1 MVTGNDIEKSISKA
15 IQDTT
20 PDLLDTLMTELE
32 LETAESPAHKDADVM
47 EPAAVRPVG
56 RPAGRSAGRS
66 AGVKKAGKGRGI
78 LRIAGL
84 AAAVFALFI
93 GIRMMTLRTGAA
105 YAVVGLDVNPSIELV
120 VDSREKVIRAE
131 GINEEGKKI
140 LSDMDLRKTDL
151 NVACNAILGK
161 MLKEGYLS
169 DQSNSVLVSVR
180 SDDTEAGKALEDNI
194 SKTINAYLGDTSI
207 NGSILGQYVEGD
219 KELEAFAKEHDI
231 SMGKALLIKKILATG
246 GQKMTEDALLKLT
259 SQELILLAQ
268 ERKASRETN
277 IGQADRSGYIT
288 EEKAVEAALAKYGIR
303 KSEVTD
309 LSVELD
315 CDDGILLYEVEF
327 RSGDTEYEVDI
338 NAVTGEDLSGESE
351 RGIVSD
357 DQDSD
362 DNDDQ
367 DSDDDHDND
376 DDKYDHDDDDGD
388 DQDGDDDDGDDHD
401 GNDDDGDDHD
411 DHDDD
416 DDRD

>member
-32 LETAESPAHKDADVM
+32 LETAESPAQKDADVM

-56 RPAGRSAGRS
+56 RPAGRS

-161 MLKEGYLS
+161 MVKEGYLS

-180 SDDTEAGKALEDNI
+180 SDDTEAGRALEDNI

-259 SQELILLAQ
+259 TQELILLAQ

-338 NAVTGEDLSGESE
+338 DAVTGEDLSGESE

-388 DQDGDDDDGDDHD
+388 DQDGDDDDGDDHY
-401 GNDDDGDDHD
+401 GNDDDGDDGD

>member
-32 LETAESPAHKDADVM
+32 LETAESPIHKDADVM

-56 RPAGRSAGRS
+56 RPAGRP
-66 AGVKKAGKGRGI
+66 AGVKRAGKGREI

-219 KELEAFAKEHDI
+219 KELETFAKEHDI

-259 SQELILLAQ
+259 TQELILLAQ

-338 NAVTGEDLSGESE
+338 DAVTGEDLSGESE

-357 DQDSD
+357 DHDSD
-362 DNDDQ
+362 DNDD
-367 DSDDDHDND
+367 
-376 DDKYDHDDDDGD
+376 
-388 DQDGDDDDGDDHD
+388 DQDDE
-401 GNDDDGDDHD
+401 
-411 DHDDD
+411 
-416 DDRD
+416 

>member
-1 MVTGNDIEKSISKA
+1 MVTGNDIEKNISKA

-56 RPAGRSAGRS
+56 RPAGRP
-66 AGVKKAGKGRGI
+66 AGVKKTGKGRGV

-93 GIRMMTLRTGAA
+93 GIRMMTLRTEAA

-180 SDDTEAGKALEDNI
+180 SDNTKAGRALEDNV

-259 SQELILLAQ
+259 TQELILLAQ
-268 ERKASRETN
+268 EREASRETN

-338 NAVTGEDLSGESE
+338 DAVTGEDLSGESE

-362 DNDDQ
+362 D
-367 DSDDDHDND
+367 DHDN
-376 DDKYDHDDDDGD
+376 DKYDHDDDDGD

-401 GNDDDGDDHD
+401 GNDDDGDDDHD

>member
-56 RPAGRSAGRS
+56 RPAGRS

-259 SQELILLAQ
+259 TQELILLAQ

-388 DQDGDDDDGDDHD
+388 DQDGDDDDGDD
-401 GNDDDGDDHD
+401 DHD

>member
-1 MVTGNDIEKSISKA
+1 MVTGNEIEKSISKA

-56 RPAGRSAGRS
+56 RPAGRSAG
-66 AGVKKAGKGRGI
+66 VKKVGKGQGI

-259 SQELILLAQ
+259 TQELILLAQ

-362 DNDDQ
+362 D
-367 DSDDDHDND
+367 DHDND
-376 DDKYDHDDDDGD
+376 DDKYDHDDDYGD
-388 DQDGDDDDGDDHD
+388 DQDGDDDDADDHD
-401 GNDDDGDDHD
+401 GNDDDGDDGD

>member
-32 LETAESPAHKDADVM
+32 LETAESPVHKDADVM

-56 RPAGRSAGRS
+56 RPAGRS

-180 SDDTEAGKALEDNI
+180 SDNTKAGRALEDNV

-259 SQELILLAQ
+259 TQELILLAQ

-338 NAVTGEDLSGESE
+338 DAVTGEDLSGESE
-351 RGIVSD
+351 RGTVTD

-362 DNDDQ
+362 DYDDQ

-401 GNDDDGDDHD
+401 GNDDDGDDGD